1 MSSLPIRWK
10 IGLWCA
16 NLSVILLV
24 IFSGGTFVNLYYEQ
38 LEAVDA
44 DMHAAA
50 RNLVRDTPVPG
61 KADLRQ
67 VQPGLNIA
75 VFDTK
80 GTLTASS
87 EPLSDEL
94 ARLALNNPTPR
105 SVRSASHSWRIAS
118 YPFPDCTLAMV
129 YDLAEVHDIIS
140 DLVTAYLL
148 SLPLVIALAA
158 VGGWWISGRVLRP
171 VVELTGAAEDI
182 NARSLSLRVPL
193 PAAED
198 ELKRLARVLNGML
211 ARLERSFLQAE
222 RFSADASHELR
233 TPLTIM
239 QGEVEQLLRSP
250 ELPRSHEEKLLSL
263 QEEISRLTQL
273 TDSLLLLARLDSGSF
288 TLPRQPINLSEL
300 VAGACEDGGMLA
312 DLRSLVFEHQIQA
325 ALWVEGAPAHLR
337 RLLLNLFD
345 NACRHNEAG
354 GRVACTLRDC
364 GDGTAELV
372 VGNTGPGIPPGLRHR
387 LFERFFRVDEA
398 RSGSG
403 HGLGLSLC
411 REIAHAHGGTLEL
424 RDSTPGL
431 TEFVLRLPLV
441 PPSSV

>member
-1 MSSLPIRWK
+1 MSPLPIRWK

-50 RNLVRDTPVPG
+50 RNLVRDTAVPE
-61 KADLRQ
+61 KANLRQ
-67 VQPGLNIA
+67 VQPWLSIA

-80 GTLTASS
+80 GILTASS
-87 EPLSDEL
+87 EGLSDEL
-94 ARLALNNPTPR
+94 ARLALNNPKPR
-105 SVRSASHSWRIAS
+105 SVRNASHSWRIAS
-118 YPFPDCTLAMV
+118 YPFPDCTLAIV
-129 YDLAEVHDIIS
+129 YDLDEVHDIVS

-148 SLPLVIALAA
+148 SLPLVVALAA
-158 VGGWWISGRVLRP
+158 LGGWWISGRVLKP
-171 VVELTGAAEDI
+171 IVELTGAAEDI

-193 PAAED
+193 PAAQD
-198 ELKRLARVLNGML
+198 ELQRLARVLNNML
-211 ARLERSFLQAE
+211 GRLERSFLQAE

-250 ELPRSHEEKLLSL
+250 GLPASHEEKLLSL

-288 TLPRQPINLSEL
+288 TLPRQPLNLSEL
-300 VAGACEDGGMLA
+300 VTGTCEDGGMLA
-312 DLRSLVFEHQIQA
+312 DLRSLVFEHRIQP

-337 RLLLNLFD
+337 RLLLNLLD
-345 NACRHNEAG
+345 NACRHNEPG
-354 GRVACTLRDC
+354 GRVSCSLRDC
-364 GDGTAELV
+364 GAGTAELV
-372 VGNTGPGIPPGLRHR
+372 VGNTGPGIPAELRHR

-411 REIAHAHGGTLEL
+411 REIAHAHGGTLKL
-424 RDSTPGL
+424 RESTPGL
-431 TEFVLRLPLV
+431 TEFVLKLPLA
-441 PPSSV
+441 PHASH

>member
-1 MSSLPIRWK
+1 MSPLPIRWR

-44 DMHAAA
+44 DMQAAA
-50 RNLVRDTPVPG
+50 HNLVRDTPVPG
-61 KADLRQ
+61 KSELRQ
-67 VQPGLNIA
+67 VQPWLSIA
-75 VFDTK
+75 VFDAK

-87 EPLSDEL
+87 DSLSDEL
-94 ARLALNNPTPR
+94 ARLALNNPRPR
-105 SVRSASHSWRIAS
+105 SVRNASHSWRIAS
-118 YPFPDCTLAMV
+118 YPFPDCTLAIV
-129 YDLAEVHDIIS
+129 YDLDEVHDIIS

-158 VGGWWISGRVLRP
+158 VGGWWVSGRVLRP
-171 VVELTGAAEDI
+171 VVELTDTAEDI

-250 ELPRSHEEKLLSL
+250 DLPRSHEAKLLSL

-288 TLPRQPINLSEL
+288 TLPRQPLNLSEL
-300 VAGACEDGGMLA
+300 VTGACEDGGMLA
-312 DLRSLVFEHQIQA
+312 DLRSLVFEHRIQRG
-325 ALWVEGAPAHLR
+325 LRVEGAPAHLR
-337 RLLLNLFD
+337 RLLLNLLD
-345 NACRHNEAG
+345 NACRHNETG
-354 GRVACTLRDC
+354 GRVTCTLRDC
-364 GDGTAELV
+364 GDGTAELAI
-372 VGNTGPGIPPGLRHR
+372 GNTGPGIPPGLRHR

-398 RSGSG
+398 RSGGG

-424 RDSTPGL
+424 RYSTPGL
-431 TEFVLRLPLV
+431 TEFVLRLPLAA
-441 PPSSV
+441 PASA